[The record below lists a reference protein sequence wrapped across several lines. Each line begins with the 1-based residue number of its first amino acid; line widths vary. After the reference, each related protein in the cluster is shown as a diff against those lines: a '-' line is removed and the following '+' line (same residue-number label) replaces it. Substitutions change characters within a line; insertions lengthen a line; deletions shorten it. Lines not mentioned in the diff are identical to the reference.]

1 MTRAKAY
8 REMLTLLLEPRD
20 EEKFEWLIGCML
32 DNPDNGPFH
41 RVVLLG
47 EPGTGKTTL
56 TKIARKVLFSP
67 FAGHFAPRVAFLVWG
82 TDEDSENS
90 SDRFV
95 FMESNTPDAVYE
107 DSIVIETTG
116 DRVPVNKHYVL
127 MHEIDGE
134 VEDIADR
141 CIALYRELG
150 DNYYETFQENNR

>member
-8 REMLTLLLEPRD
+8 REMMALLLSPRD

-41 RVVLLG
+41 RVVLAG
-47 EPGTGKTTL
+47 EPGSGKTTL
-56 TKIARKVLFSP
+56 TQIARKVLFSP
-67 FAGHFAPRVAFLVWG
+67 FAGHFAPRVGFISEDTRDPNIDDQMFL
-82 TDEDSENS
+82 
-90 SDRFV
+90 FV
-95 FMESNTPDAVYE
+95 EAIT
-107 DSIVIETTG
+107 DSIADESMIVIQTTG

-150 DNYYETFQENNR
+150 DDYYQTFQENNR

>member
-8 REMLTLLLEPRD
+8 REMMALLLSPRD

-41 RVVLLG
+41 SVVLFG
-47 EPGTGKTTL
+47 APGTGKTTL
-56 TKIARKVLFSP
+56 TQIARKVLFSP
-67 FAGHFAPRVAFLVWG
+67 FAGHFAPRVAFLTEGEPQAIV
-82 TDEDSENS
+82 DDQM
-90 SDRFV
+90 FV
-95 FMESNTPDAVYE
+95 FIEANTRRSIGEDA
-107 DSIVIETTG
+107 IVIETTG

-150 DNYYETFQENNR
+150 DDYYQTFQENNR